1 MTSPVVLVTG
11 VTSNLGKA
19 IVRRLAF
26 AGYKV
31 AAADRCANLV
41 SEVAVDNKKVG
52 GDVVGFAVDVGDS
65 SQRDELISRVASE
78 MGSLDSLVVVPPDN
92 DVHGDIMETS
102 TKQFD
107 KLFNDRLTI
116 PFKLTKAALPTL
128 QKSNAAKCGV
138 RVNAVCLGMVAGDG
152 SGAFWDSKVPD
163 EALNQLQSMIPLGR
177 LGKPSDAASLV
188 QFLLSPRARYITGE
202 NCVLNGGVSF
212 RL

>member
-1 MTSPVVLVTG
+1 
-11 VTSNLGKA
+11 
-19 IVRRLAF
+19 
-26 AGYKV
+26 
-31 AAADRCANLV
+31 
-41 SEVAVDNKKVG
+41 
-52 GDVVGFAVDVGDS
+52 
-65 SQRDELISRVASE
+65 

-128 QKSNAAKCGV
+128 QKSNGFLDIIVVVQGRHPSHFK
-138 RVNAVCLGMVAGDG
+138 VAGDG

-188 QFLLSPRARYITGE
+188 QFLLSPRA
-202 NCVLNGGVSF
+202 SK
-212 RL
+212 